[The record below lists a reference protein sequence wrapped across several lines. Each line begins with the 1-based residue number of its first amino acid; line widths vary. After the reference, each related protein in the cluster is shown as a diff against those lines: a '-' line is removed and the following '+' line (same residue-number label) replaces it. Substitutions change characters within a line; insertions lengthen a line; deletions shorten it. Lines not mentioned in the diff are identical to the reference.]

1 MTEIVPDAAPKN
13 TISSEA
19 VVAWTGEKLKMY
31 INMGTAIMDPPAPT
45 RPRIEPIIAPHKA
58 AINISTI

>member
-1 MTEIVPDAAPKN
+1 M
-13 TISSEA
+13 SREA

-45 RPRIEPIIAPHKA
+45 RPRIEPIIAPHNA